1 MRGLGWA
8 RGLPLVAG
16 SMLLLAAILMPGA
29 DRAGGGPSF
38 PGGPPPRAAAAAWGA
53 PLPSA
58 LEATVRL
65 ARAPRWS
72 SEDLADFICF
82 DVREESVR
90 SVNPR
95 GPSLWADH
103 PQTGA
108 GVVLDGG
115 AFIVTADT
123 LVSCE
128 GSAQVWAADG
138 RVGTERVVGRDPLL
152 NVAVLAAQLP
162 GGPIPGAPVGGVGG
176 LAIGSDVMVPARDRN
191 VARLAHTRRGKV
203 LQVGRVTGSGLFG
216 PQIETDIPLEEVEIG
231 APLLDSRGKV
241 VGLIVPP
248 VSSFARGAR
257 AVPMDAVLRV
267 LPALAGLGRVPRGWL
282 GLVAQPLTR
291 PLADLLG
298 VGGEGRPLIAYVIR
312 GGPAD
317 RAGIRAGDIVVGVGD
332 LRVRSVE
339 ALAEGVAGLEIG
351 STVRVD
357 ALRGGQ
363 AHSFSVRV
371 AETPQSSDWPPRSEP
386 LPKLGIH
393 VLPVTPGLR
402 HLWDPR
408 LADGL
413 LINRVVSGGPGEAMS
428 LEPGDL
434 LRAVNGQV
442 LVGRQ
447 AIGLANRALESGRPA
462 LWLVERVGF
471 TRLVASVGDRR
482 VAGGHGPTGG
492 SPGPNGSG
500 SPQER

>member
-53 PLPSA
+53 RRPSA
-58 LEATVRL
+58 V
-65 ARAPRWS
+65 
-72 SEDLADFICF
+72 
-82 DVREESVR
+82 
-90 SVNPR
+90 
-95 GPSLWADH
+95 G
-103 PQTGA
+103 GA
-108 GVVLDGG
+108 G
-115 AFIVTADT
+115 
-123 LVSCE
+123 
-128 GSAQVWAADG
+128 
-138 RVGTERVVGRDPLL
+138 RPERGVGRAPLL

-298 VGGEGRPLIAYVIR
+298 
-312 GGPAD
+312 
-317 RAGIRAGDIVVGVGD
+317 
-332 LRVRSVE
+332 
-339 ALAEGVAGLEIG
+339 
-351 STVRVD
+351 
-357 ALRGGQ
+357 
-363 AHSFSVRV
+363 
-371 AETPQSSDWPPRSEP
+371 
-386 LPKLGIH
+386 
-393 VLPVTPGLR
+393 
-402 HLWDPR
+402 
-408 LADGL
+408 
-413 LINRVVSGGPGEAMS
+413 
-428 LEPGDL
+428 
-434 LRAVNGQV
+434 
-442 LVGRQ
+442 
-447 AIGLANRALESGRPA
+447 
-462 LWLVERVGF
+462 
-471 TRLVASVGDRR
+471 
-482 VAGGHGPTGG
+482 
-492 SPGPNGSG
+492 
-500 SPQER
+500 